1 MKRIFISIAATLL
14 VALLYPIDL
23 ISAKSIKQYEQ
34 EIRELEEKKKGVESQ
49 KSKVGSEKST
59 VKTKKNENLGEQA
72 TVAEKLDKITREVN
86 ETEEKIKLKDEE
98 ITLIQEDIQEL
109 IEEIKSLTKEIRELE
124 LRIAERE
131 KMLSERLKSMQ
142 ENGGNIK
149 YLEVILGSQTFT
161 DLITR
166 SSAVNTM
173 MDSDKSILEEHAR
186 DQKTLEV
193 KEREVR
199 SSKESLEGTRAKLE
213 SEKTSFNQLKAELKN
228 QESKQAKLK
237 KELEAE
243 YSELEEYDLSLQEE
257 EAILEAEARALE
269 KAKAIANSK
278 KQSLEEKKKAA
289 SFAVSGSVPAGSG
302 ELQRPSSGRITS
314 PFGYR
319 IHPISKVQR
328 LHGGIDFGAPT
339 GSAVVAAE
347 SGVVGTVQSG
357 CSVGNASCGGGFG
370 NYITITH
377 FVNGK
382 SITTL
387 YAHLSSISVSP
398 GQQVSRGQTIGGV
411 GNTGSS
417 TGPHLHFEVHTPSY
431 GNKVNPSSYI
441 N

>member
-1 MKRIFISIAATLL
+1 MKRILISIAATLL
-14 VALLYPIDL
+14 VALSYPID
-23 ISAKSIKQYEQ
+23 IIDAKSIKEYER
-34 EIRELEEKKKGVESQ
+34 EIKELEEKKKGVESK
-49 KSKVGSEKST
+49 KSEVDGEQSE
-59 VKTKKNENLGEQA
+59 VKTKKNENLNEQA
-72 TVAEKLDKITREVN
+72 SVSEKLDKITREVN

-98 ITLIQEDIQEL
+98 IKSIQEDIKEL

-124 LRIAERE
+124 LRIEERE
-131 KMLSERLKSMQ
+131 RMLSERLKSMQ

-173 MDSDKSILEEHAR
+173 MDSDKNILEEHVA
-186 DQKTLEV
+186 DQKSLET

-199 SSKESLEGTRAKLE
+199 TSKANLEGRRAELE
-213 SEKTSFNQLKAELKN
+213 GEKQTFNNLKAELKE
-228 QESKQAKLK
+228 QEAMQAKLK
-237 KELEAE
+237 KELEEE
-243 YSELEEYDLSLQEE
+243 YTELEEYDLSLQEE
-257 EAILEAEARALE
+257 EAILEAETQALE
-269 KAKAIANSK
+269 KAKALANSK
-278 KQSLEEKKKAA
+278 KKQLEEKKKAE
-289 SFAVSGSVPAGSG
+289 SFAISGSVPAGTG

-319 IHPISKVQR
+319 IHPISKAQR

-347 SGVVGTVQSG
+347 SGVVGTVNSG
-357 CSVGNASCGGGFG
+357 CSVGNAGCGGGFG

-387 YAHLSSISVSP
+387 YAHLSSISVAS